1 MGAPKHMNIDRLSGD
16 FTIPKSAWIVSYAD
30 IMTIILTF
38 FILLLSISTIAQT
51 KYELIVQAFTG
62 DKAGNLMEVQEQI
75 KEVIEEQGLAGEVET
90 RLDLDGLKVSFS
102 NALLFNSGDADLRE
116 QASAAL
122 SPIRDHLARSLGD
135 HYGMIIEGYT
145 DDVPI
150 SGARFQSNW
159 ELSTSRAI
167 RVKDLLVSG
176 GIDPRRVSVQGFA
189 DTRPAT
195 EVDLT
200 SDEEKATLS
209 PEALEEARAKSRRV
223 VLRIDALHPALLKR
237 VMDKGGWRESRA
249 PSPAAPS
256 PAAPSPAALSP
267 AAPSPAAPSPAAPSP
282 AAPSPAAPSP
292 FEPFEPGAPPPAPA
306 RAAPGASA
314 PAQPPKRATSAARK
328 APKRQQPER
337 RAAPTTQQPP
347 PRQSPAASPKI
358 RAKGAQP

>member
-1 MGAPKHMNIDRLSGD
+1 VGAPKHMNIDRLSGD

-256 PAAPSPAALSP
+256 PAAPSP
-267 AAPSPAAPSPAAPSP
+267 
-282 AAPSPAAPSP
+282 

>member
-256 PAAPSPAALSP
+256 PAAPSP
-267 AAPSPAAPSPAAPSP
+267 
-282 AAPSPAAPSP
+282 